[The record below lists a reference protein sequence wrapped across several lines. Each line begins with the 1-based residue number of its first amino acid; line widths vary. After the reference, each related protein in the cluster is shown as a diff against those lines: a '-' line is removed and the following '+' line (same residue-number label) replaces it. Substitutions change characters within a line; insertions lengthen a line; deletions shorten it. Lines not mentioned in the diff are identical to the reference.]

1 MERVVS
7 GDRRRCDVMRRGGGD
22 RWVVVMLEL
31 SHNQEERQAIEVGKD
46 RLITAQTLWI
56 KQCTRALVSEMTTAE
71 RKAIM
76 ADCRVYSELAP
87 SVRGAWLIRWHDRQQ
102 YIHQKPGRRA

>member
-1 MERVVS
+1 
-7 GDRRRCDVMRRGGGD
+7 MRRGGGD
-22 RWVVVMLEL
+22 RWGVVMLEL
-31 SHNQEERQAIEVGKD
+31 SHNAEERQAVEVGKD

-76 ADCRVYSELAP
+76 ADCRVYSELPP
-87 SVRGAWLIRWHDRQQ
+87 SVRPAWLIRWHDRQQ